1 MPIEPNIEDK
11 FWEAW
16 DDVNGG
22 SLKPEKVQKARQ
34 AELEWLHQQKVYT
47 KRKISECM
55 EVTGKPPIR
64 LLWIDTNKGD
74 DENENYRSRLVVREK
89 RSKSD
94 GRVLP
99 ASALFSAMPPLEAVK
114 ILGAMM
120 IQNRVSKR
128 GKRLQMRFWDISRAH
143 FYGED
148 QGYIRGIAR

>member
-22 SLKPEKVQKARQ
+22 SLKPEKVQMARQ

-89 RSKSD
+89 KSKE
-94 GRVLP
+94 LK
-99 ASALFSAMPPLEAVK
+99 MNWK
-114 ILGAMM
+114 
-120 IQNRVSKR
+120 SK
-128 GKRLQMRFWDISRAH
+128 GKQ
-143 FYGED
+143 
-148 QGYIRGIAR
+148 